1 MKNNLLSHSRS
12 CSYYYFLFKVYLQGN
27 RIFEFKQVS
36 EQKNGGFKAIPPFR
50 ISIHDPM
57 SIADLRST
65 GVDIEA
71 GYISTFLITPSQKVT
86 SPEVKSL
93 PMNKRN
99 CSFPSEG
106 KPTLKFD

>member
-1 MKNNLLSHSRS
+1 
-12 CSYYYFLFKVYLQGN
+12 
-27 RIFEFKQVS
+27 
-36 EQKNGGFKAIPPFR
+36 
-50 ISIHDPM
+50 M

-106 KPTLKFD
+106 KPTLKD